1 LRQSRWKRHDEQWT
15 SIGVDLDVAA
25 RTSLQETWLQEPSCK
40 NLAAR
45 TWLQEPGCKNLAART
60 WLKEHG

>member
-25 RTSLQETWLQEPSCK
+25 RTSLQETWLQEP
-40 NLAAR
+40 
-45 TWLQEPGCKNLAART
+45 GCKNLAART